1 VGGKETIA
9 MRYIPHT
16 EEDIRQMLDGIGVK
30 TVDDLFSEIPSDLR
44 LKRDLDLPAALS
56 ESELLRNLKELASVN
71 ATADS
76 HLCFL
81 GAGAYNHF
89 IPAVV
94 DQLISRSEFYTA
106 YTPYQPEISQ
116 GTLQAI
122 FEYQTLICQ
131 LTGMD
136 VSNASMYDGA
146 SATAEA
152 VLMAARATR
161 RKQILIAGNL
171 HPEYRETITTYCQY
185 LEIDLVEIPFTENG
199 QVDTADLTN
208 KLGKQ
213 TAAVVVGYPN
223 FFGVI
228 EDLAQLSELAH
239 AQGALLVTAVA
250 EPIALGLLKSPG
262 ELGADIVVGEGQ
274 SFGMPVSYGGPGVGF
289 FAAKKKTVRS
299 MPGRLIGATKDV
311 NGKTGYVL
319 TLATREQH
327 IRREK
332 ATSNICSN
340 QGMCALM
347 AAMYLSLLGK
357 KGIREVAEQNLAKA
371 TYARE
376 AIAAL
381 PGFTI
386 PFDAPVFNEFVV
398 ETTTPI
404 DALFARLEGLKI
416 LGGIPLAR
424 YYTGMENRFLVC
436 VTEQHRREDIDVL
449 VTALKGGAA

>member
-1 VGGKETIA
+1 

-16 EEDIRQMLDGIGVK
+16 EEDIRQMLAGIGVN
-30 TVDDLFSEIPSDLR
+30 TVEDLFSEVPSDLR
-44 LKRDLDLPAALS
+44 LKRDLNLPEALS
-56 ESELLRNLKELASVN
+56 ESELLRSLKAMAAVN
-71 ATADS
+71 ATAEN
-76 HLCFL
+76 HLSFL
-81 GAGAYNHF
+81 GGGAYDHF
-89 IPAVV
+89 IPSVV

-122 FEYQTLICQ
+122 YEYQTLICQ

-161 RKQILIAGNL
+161 RKQILIADSL
-171 HPEYRETITTYCQY
+171 HPEYRETIATYCKY
-185 LEIDLVEIPFTENG
+185 LGMDLVAIPFKENG
-199 QVDTADLTN
+199 QLDRAELAVH
-208 KLGKQ
+208 LGKQ

-228 EDLAQLSELAH
+228 EELAGLSELAH
-239 AQGALLVTAVA
+239 TQGALLVTAVA

-289 FAAKKKTVRS
+289 FAAKQKTVRS
-299 MPGRLIGATKDV
+299 MPGRLIGATKDI

-376 AIAAL
+376 AIAAV
-381 PGFTI
+381 PGFSI

-398 ETTTPI
+398 ETEMPI
-404 DALFARLEGLKI
+404 DALFTRLEGMKI
-416 LGGIPLAR
+416 LGGISLAR
-424 YYTGMENRFLVC
+424 YYPGMENRFLVC
-436 VTEQHRREDIDVL
+436 VTEQHRREDIDLL

>member
-1 VGGKETIA
+1 

-16 EEDIRQMLDGIGVK
+16 EEDIRQMLAGIGVN
-30 TVDDLFSEIPSDLR
+30 TVDDLFSEVPSDLR
-44 LKRDLDLPAALS
+44 LNRDLDLPEALS
-56 ESELLRNLKELASVN
+56 ESELLRNLQELASVN
-71 ATADS
+71 ATADT
-76 HLCFL
+76 HLSFL
-81 GAGAYNHF
+81 GGGAYNHF
-89 IPAVV
+89 IPAVI

-161 RKQILIAGNL
+161 RKQILVANNL
-171 HPEYRETITTYCQY
+171 HPEYRETIVTYCRY
-185 LEIDLVEIPFTENG
+185 LDMDLVEIAYAENG
-199 QVDTADLTN
+199 QIDSAALVDHLS
-208 KLGKQ
+208 KE
-213 TAAVVVGYPN
+213 TAAVIVGYPN

-228 EDLAQLSELAH
+228 EDLGTLSGLAH
-239 AQGALLVTAVA
+239 EQGALLVTAVA

-262 ELGADIVVGEGQ
+262 ELGADIVIGEGQ
-274 SFGMPVSYGGPGVGF
+274 SFGMPVSFGGPGVGF
-289 FAAKKKTVRS
+289 FAAKQKTVRS
-299 MPGRLIGATKDV
+299 MPGRLIGATKDGQ
-311 NGKTGYVL
+311 GKTGYVL

-340 QGMCALM
+340 QGLCALM
-347 AAMYLSLLGK
+347 AAVYLSLLGK

-371 TYARE
+371 AYARQ

-381 PGFTI
+381 PEFSI

-398 ETTTPI
+398 ESTIPL
-404 DALFARLEGLKI
+404 DSLFARLEALKI

-424 YYTGMENRFLVC
+424 FYDDMDNRFLIC

-449 VTALKGGAA
+449 VTALKGGAV

>member
-1 VGGKETIA
+1 

-16 EEDIRQMLDGIGVK
+16 EEDIRQMLAGTGVN
-30 TVDDLFSEIPSDLR
+30 TVDDLFSEVPSDLR
-44 LKRDLDLPAALS
+44 LKRPLDLPEALS
-56 ESELLRNLKELASVN
+56 EVELLRNLKALATVN
-71 ATADS
+71 ATTEN
-76 HLCFL
+76 HLSFL
-81 GAGAYNHF
+81 GGGAYNHF
-89 IPAVV
+89 IPAVI

-152 VLMAARATR
+152 VLMAARATK

-171 HPEYRETITTYCQY
+171 HPEYRETVRTYCQY
-185 LEIDLVEIPFTENG
+185 LEMDLVDIPFSVTG
-199 QVDTADLTN
+199 QVDESELSSQ
-208 KLGKQ
+208 LGKQ

-228 EDLAQLSELAH
+228 ENLAKLSELAH
-239 AQGALLVTAVA
+239 EQGALLVTAVA

-274 SFGMPVSYGGPGVGF
+274 SFGMPVSFGGPGVGF
-289 FAAKKKTVRS
+289 FAARQKTVRS

-357 KGIREVAEQNLAKA
+357 KGIREVAEQNLAK
-371 TYARE
+371 TEYARE
-376 AIAAL
+376 AIAAI
-381 PGFTI
+381 PGFSL

-398 ETTTPI
+398 ETTTPL
-404 DALFARLEGLKI
+404 DSLFARLEGTKI
-416 LGGIPLAR
+416 LGGISLAR
-424 YYTGMENRFLVC
+424 YYSGMENRFLVC
-436 VTEQHRREDIDVL
+436 VTEQHRREDIDTL
-449 VTALKGGAA
+449 VAALQGGAA

>member
-1 VGGKETIA
+1 

-16 EEDIRQMLDGIGVK
+16 EEDIRQMLAEIGVK
-30 TVDDLFSEIPSDLR
+30 TVDELFSEVPSDLR
-44 LKRDLDLPAALS
+44 LNRDLDLPEALS
-56 ESELLRNLKELASVN
+56 EGELLRSLKELASVN
-71 ATADS
+71 ATAET
-76 HLCFL
+76 HLSFL
-81 GAGAYNHF
+81 GGGAYNHF
-89 IPAVV
+89 MPSVV
-94 DQLISRSEFYTA
+94 DQLVSRSEFYTA

-161 RKQILIAGNL
+161 RKQILVASNL
-171 HPEYRETITTYCQY
+171 HPEYRETIITYCRY
-185 LEIDLVEIPFTENG
+185 LEMELVEIPFSDNG
-199 QVDTADLTN
+199 LIDASVLN
-208 KLGKQ
+208 SHLSKE

-223 FFGVI
+223 FFGLI
-228 EDLAQLSELAH
+228 EDLAKLSESAH
-239 AQGALLVTAVA
+239 EQGALLVTAVA

-274 SFGMPVSYGGPGVGF
+274 SFGMPVSFGGPGVGF
-289 FAAKKKTVRS
+289 FAAKQKTVRS
-299 MPGRLIGATKDV
+299 MPGRLIGATKDSH
-311 NGKTGYVL
+311 GKTGYVL

-340 QGMCALM
+340 QGMCALI
-347 AAMYLSLLGK
+347 AAMYLCVLGK

-371 TYARE
+371 AYARD

-386 PFDAPVFNEFVV
+386 PFNAPNFNEFVV
-398 ETTTPI
+398 EATTPL
-404 DALFARLEGLKI
+404 DSLFSRLEALNI

-424 YYTGMENRFLVC
+424 HYSDMDNRFLVC

>member
-1 VGGKETIA
+1 

-16 EEDIRQMLDGIGVK
+16 EEDIRQMLAGIGVN
-30 TVDDLFSEIPSDLR
+30 TVDDLFSEVPSDLR
-44 LKRDLDLPAALS
+44 LNRDLDLPEALS
-56 ESELLRNLKELASVN
+56 ETELLRNLQELASVN
-71 ATADS
+71 ATAETYLS
-76 HLCFL
+76 FL
-81 GAGAYNHF
+81 GGGAYNHF
-89 IPAVV
+89 IPSVI
-94 DQLISRSEFYTA
+94 DQLVSRSEFYTA

-161 RKQILIAGNL
+161 RKQMLVASNL
-171 HPEYRETITTYCQY
+171 HPEYRETIVAYCRY
-185 LEIDLVEIPFTENG
+185 LEIELIEIPFTEKG
-199 QVDTADLTN
+199 LIDTTELTAH
-208 KLGKQ
+208 LGKE
-213 TAAVVVGYPN
+213 TAAVIVGYPN

-228 EDLAQLSELAH
+228 EDLANISEMAH
-239 AQGALLVTAVA
+239 EHGALLVTAVA
-250 EPIALGLLKSPG
+250 EPMALGLLKSPG

-289 FAAKKKTVRS
+289 FAAKQKTVRS
-299 MPGRLIGATKDV
+299 MPGRLIGATKDSQ
-311 NGKTGYVL
+311 GKTGYVL

-340 QGMCALM
+340 QGLCALM
-347 AAMYLSLLGK
+347 AAVYLSLVGK
-357 KGIREVAEQNLAKA
+357 KGIREIAEQNLAKA

-376 AIAAL
+376 AISAI
-381 PGFTI
+381 PEFNI
-386 PFDAPVFNEFVV
+386 PFDAPIFNEFVV
-398 ETTTPI
+398 ESTIPL
-404 DALFARLEGLKI
+404 DSLFARLEALKI

-424 YYTGMENRFLVC
+424 FYDGMDNRFLVC

-449 VTALKGGAA
+449 ITALKGGAA